1 MRRTLLILCIAYG
14 LLAAAFDV
22 SSQPRPP
29 ERAPEGNSVLAN
41 ISETAKLF
49 LEGLAV
55 GPLGGRSSREIT
67 IPRVEQNRQ

>member
-1 MRRTLLILCIAYG
+1 MRRTFLILCIAYG

-22 SSQPRPP
+22 SSQPRTPGRDP
-29 ERAPEGNSVLAN
+29 GGNSVLAD

-55 GPLGGRSSREIT
+55 GPLGGRSAREIA
-67 IPRVEQNRQ
+67 IPRVEQDRQ